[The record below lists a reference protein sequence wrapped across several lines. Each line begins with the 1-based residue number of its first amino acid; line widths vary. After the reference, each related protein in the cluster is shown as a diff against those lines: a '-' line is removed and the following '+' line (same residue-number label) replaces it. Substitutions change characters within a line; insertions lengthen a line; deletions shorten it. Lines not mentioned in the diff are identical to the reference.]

1 MRKIVCVFV
10 LIFAVMI
17 LPVSAFAAENTDEL
31 IVVPSDG
38 FIKVCDSLFAGNG
51 TLYPQALP

>member
-17 LPVSAFAAENTDEL
+17 LPVSAFAAEIPT
-31 IVVPSDG
+31 S
-38 FIKVCDSLFAGNG
+38 
-51 TLYPQALP
+51 